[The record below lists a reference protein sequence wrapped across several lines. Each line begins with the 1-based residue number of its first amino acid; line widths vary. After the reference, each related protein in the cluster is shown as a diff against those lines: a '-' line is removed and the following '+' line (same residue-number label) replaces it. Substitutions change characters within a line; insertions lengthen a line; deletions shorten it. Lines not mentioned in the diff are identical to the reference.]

1 MLTQKFSS
9 RRQSITISSM
19 IRKVILLLV
28 LMGIGV
34 CSAQDVHYYKLT
46 RIQQDGTPNRN
57 VSGGQFITFSGPLC
71 FESNSKG
78 LSVGNGSLKKNASY
92 SNSQYTV
99 YQGSSYW
106 GSSTT
111 FKFNADK
118 SVLNVVLDNGDI
130 YVYKRA
136 TPPAGV
142 KTCSLI
148 RKPSSNGGSSSGG
161 YIPAGGQPPST
172 YTPQPTPN
180 NNNPGRDNPSP
191 RYVERTYTCTYCHG
205 KGTVTDCDSSIPDFS
220 GNGKYCS
227 ECGRHVPM
235 CHIHKR
241 CPSCGGKGTYTKM
254 ERAN

>member
-1 MLTQKFSS
+1 
-9 RRQSITISSM
+9 
-19 IRKVILLLV
+19 
-28 LMGIGV
+28 MGIGV

-142 KTCSLI
+142 TTCSLI
-148 RKPSSNGGSSSGG
+148 RKPSRNGGGSSGG
-161 YIPAGGQPPST
+161 YVPVGGQPPST

-180 NNNPGRDNPSP
+180 NNNSRHTNPSP
-191 RYVERTYTCTYCHG
+191 RYEERTYTCTYCHG

>member
-1 MLTQKFSS
+1 
-9 RRQSITISSM
+9 M
-19 IRKVILLLV
+19 IRKVILLLA
-28 LMGIGV
+28 LFGIGV

-57 VSGGQFITFSGPLC
+57 VSGGQFITFSGSLC

-78 LSVGNGSLKKNASY
+78 LSVGNGSLKKNVSY

-136 TPPAGV
+136 TPPKGV
-142 KTCSLI
+142 TTCSLI
-148 RKPSSNGGSSSGG
+148 RKKKTPV
-161 YIPAGGQPPST
+161 P
-172 YTPQPTPN
+172 PQP
-180 NNNPGRDNPSP
+180 NPPQPYPPQPIPPKPDPPQPSPNPSP
-191 RYVERTYTCTYCHG
+191 RYVERTHTCTYCHG
-205 KGTVTDCDSSIPDFS
+205 KGTITDCDSSIPDFS

>member
-1 MLTQKFSS
+1 MIFSM
-9 RRQSITISSM
+9 TN
-19 IRKVILLLV
+19 KVVLLL
-28 LMGIGV
+28 LFFWTGV
-34 CSAQDVHYYKLT
+34 CNAQNVHYYKLS
-46 RIQQDGTPNRN
+46 RVQHNGKSNRN
-57 VSGGQFITFSGPLC
+57 VSGGQFITFCGSIC

-78 LSVGNGSLKKNASY
+78 LSIGNGTLKKNASY

-142 KTCSLI
+142 TTCSLI
-148 RKPSSNGGSSSGG
+148 RKQGSGRRSSSHGGG
-161 YIPAGGQPPST
+161 YSPPSRRPT
-172 YTPQPTPN
+172 PSYTPS
-180 NNNPGRDNPSP
+180 NPGGNNSSS
-191 RYVERTYTCTYCHG
+191 RYVERSYTCNYCHG
-205 KGTVTDCDSSIPDFS
+205 KGTVTDCDSSIPDFT

-227 ECGRHVPM
+227 ECSKHVPM
-235 CHIHKR
+235 CHVHKR
-241 CPSCGGKGTYTKM
+241 CPSCRGKGTYTKM
-254 ERAN
+254 VRVN

>member
-1 MLTQKFSS
+1 
-9 RRQSITISSM
+9 M
-19 IRKVILLLV
+19 IRTILWSLLLI
-28 LMGIGV
+28 MGV
-34 CSAQDVHYYKLT
+34 SANAQNTYYYKLSSV
-46 RIQQDGTPNRN
+46 RNNGISNKN
-57 VSGGQFITFSGPLC
+57 VSGGQFITFVNSIC
-71 FESNSKG
+71 FESTKQGDGVGHGS
-78 LSVGNGSLKKNASY
+78 LSVDKRN
-92 SNSQYTV
+92 SNSQFSI

-136 TPPAGV
+136 SPPAGV
-142 KTCSLI
+142 TTCSLI
-148 RKPSSNGGSSSGG
+148 RKSSNNGGGSSGG
-161 YIPAGGQPPST
+161 YVPVGGQQPST

-180 NNNPGRDNPSP
+180 NNNPGRDNSSP
-191 RYVERTYTCTYCHG
+191 RYMERTYTCTYCHG

>member
-1 MLTQKFSS
+1 MIYVQKLSTMTSLMNRFA
-9 RRQSITISSM
+9 TF
-19 IRKVILLLV
+19 VLLLFLV
-28 LMGIGV
+28 GQNIQ
-34 CSAQDVHYYKLT
+34 SQDVRYYKLSSERVGGSKNT
-46 RIQQDGTPNRN
+46 I
-57 VSGGQFITFSGPLC
+57 VSGGQFITFLSDIC
-71 FESNSKG
+71 YESDKK
-78 LSVGNGSLKKNASY
+78 GNGVGHGDLTRNKGY
-92 SNSQYTV
+92 SNAQYTV

-180 NNNPGRDNPSP
+180 NNNSRHNNPSP
-191 RYVERTYTCTYCHG
+191 RYEERTYTCTYCHG

>member
-1 MLTQKFSS
+1 MIKHILVFFA
-9 RRQSITISSM
+9 IIIS
-19 IRKVILLLV
+19 L
-28 LMGIGV
+28 GT
-34 CSAQDVHYYKLT
+34 SAQDVKYYKLT
-46 RIQQDGTPNRN
+46 RTRINGVDERN
-57 VSGGQFITFSGPLC
+57 VSGGQFITFVGNRC
-71 FESNSKG
+71 FESSKSG
-78 LSVGNGSLKKNASY
+78 VGVNHGVLVRNDNY
-92 SNSQYTV
+92 SNSQYTT

-180 NNNPGRDNPSP
+180 NNNSRHNNPSP
-191 RYVERTYTCTYCHG
+191 RYEERTYTCTYCHG

>member
-1 MLTQKFSS
+1 
-9 RRQSITISSM
+9 M
-19 IRKVILLLV
+19 IKTLCYLCLLV
-28 LMGIGV
+28 CGLSV
-34 CSAQDVHYYKLT
+34 YAQNTCYYKLSSVNHNGST
-46 RIQQDGTPNRN
+46 NKSM
-57 VSGGQFITFSGPLC
+57 SGGQFVTFVNNIC
-71 FESNSKG
+71 FESTKEG
-78 LSVGNGSLKKNASY
+78 DGVGHGSLSLNKQK
-92 SNSQYTV
+92 SNSSFST

-118 SVLNVVLDNGDI
+118 SVLNVVLDNGDT

-142 KTCSLI
+142 TTCSLI
-148 RKPSSNGGSSSGG
+148 RKPSRNGGGSSGG
-161 YIPAGGQPPST
+161 YVPVGGQPPST

-180 NNNPGRDNPSP
+180 NNKSRHNNPSP
-191 RYVERTYTCTYCHG
+191 RYEERTYTCTYCHG

>member
-1 MLTQKFSS
+1 
-9 RRQSITISSM
+9 M
-19 IRKVILLLV
+19 INKGFLLL
-28 LMGIGV
+28 LFLGIGV

-46 RIQQDGTPNRN
+46 RIQHKGVSNRN
-57 VSGGQFITFSGPLC
+57 VSGGQFVTFSGSIC
-71 FESNSKG
+71 YESNSKG
-78 LSVGNGSLKKNASY
+78 LSIGNGSLKKNASY
-92 SNSQYTV
+92 SNSQYIV

-142 KTCSLI
+142 TTCSLI
-148 RKPSSNGGSSSGG
+148 RKKGGGDFSGSGGSYGGGGG
-161 YIPAGGQPPST
+161 YVPTPN
-172 YTPQPTPN
+172 PQPTPQPSP
-180 NNNPGRDNPSP
+180 NPGP
-191 RYVERTYTCTYCHG
+191 RYVERTYPCTYCHG
-205 KGTVTDCDSSIPDFS
+205 KGTVADCDSSIPDFT

-227 ECGRHVPM
+227 ECGRNVPM

-241 CPSCGGKGTYTKM
+241 CPSCNGKGTYTKM
-254 ERAN
+254 ERVN